1 MRLSQEAA
9 PAGAAFVSRLG
20 ARVGHLF
27 LLKTLST
34 AGGIALFFY
43 AYFWAMRHPLSEVSV
58 MPMIWIDQWIGF
70 QPLSFP
76 LYASLWLYIS
86 LATALARDFRDLAA
100 FGVASLAM
108 SIVGLAIFMLAPTKV
123 PDFGIDWSL
132 HPSLQFMKSV
142 DVSGNACPSLHAA
155 FCVFAAVVLHTQLR
169 NLRAPQWLIAGN
181 VLWSLGI
188 LGSTM
193 ATRQHVA
200 LDAIAGAALGGVVS
214 IAYVVAMSG
223 PDARSVE
230 TVQT

>member
-1 MRLSQEAA
+1 MSQAAA
-9 PAGAAFVSRLG
+9 PAGAAFASRLG

-27 LLKTLST
+27 WLKTLST

-76 LYASLWLYIS
+76 LYATLWLYIS
-86 LATALARDFRDLAA
+86 LATALARDFRDLVA
-100 FGVASLAM
+100 FGAASLAI
-108 SIVGLAIFMLAPTKV
+108 SAVGLAIFMLAPTKV

-132 HPSLQFMKSV
+132 HPSLEFMKSV

-155 FCVFAAVVLHTQLR
+155 FCVFAAVVLHAQLR
-169 NLRAPQWLIAGN
+169 NLDAPRWLVVGN

-188 LGSTM
+188 LSSTV

-200 LDAIAGAALGGVVS
+200 LDAIAGAALGG
-214 IAYVVAMSG
+214 AVAVAC
-223 PDARSVE
+223 ARAMAKR
-230 TVQT
+230 

>member
-1 MRLSQEAA
+1 LRVRQEAA

-20 ARVGHLF
+20 ARVRHLWA
-27 LLKTLST
+27 LKMLST
-34 AGGIALFFY
+34 AAGITLFFY

-70 QPLSFP
+70 HPLSFP
-76 LYASLWLYIS
+76 LYASLWLYIA

-108 SIVGLAIFMLAPTKV
+108 SAVGLAIFMLVPTKV

-132 HPSLQFMKSV
+132 HPSLEFMKSV

-155 FCVFAAVVLHTQLR
+155 FCVFAAVVLHAQLR
-169 NLRAPQWLIAGN
+169 NLDAPRWLIAGN

-188 LGSTM
+188 LGSTV

-200 LDAIAGAALGGVVS
+200 LDAIAGAALGGAVAL
-214 IAYVVAMSG
+214 AYVRAM
-223 PDARSVE
+223 AKA
-230 TVQT
+230 